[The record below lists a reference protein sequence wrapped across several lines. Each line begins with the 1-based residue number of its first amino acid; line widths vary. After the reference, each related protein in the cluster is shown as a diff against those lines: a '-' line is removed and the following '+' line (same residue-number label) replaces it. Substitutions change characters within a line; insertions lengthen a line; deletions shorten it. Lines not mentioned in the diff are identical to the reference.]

1 MTQQRWWP
9 LACLALLAAGR
20 VAPGADPPAGDRD
33 ALALA
38 AKIDK
43 HLQVGWD
50 AAKVKPAPLAD
61 DAEFLR
67 RASLHLVGRIPSVSE
82 SRAFMRDTAPDK
94 RVRVVERMLTGPRY
108 VTHFTN
114 VWRTWMLP
122 EANASFQ
129 ARFLVPGFEAWIR
142 KQLAENVTY
151 DKMVHEL
158 LTAPVGQQQAQ
169 FVYGGNGRQ
178 ANPAAFYIAKEIKP
192 ETLAAST
199 SRLFLGVRLEC
210 AQCHHHPF
218 ADWKRDQFWQ
228 YAAFFSGLKRQN
240 QGDFAVPGTEA
251 AESKEIG
258 IPGGRV
264 VQAKFLDGTEPR
276 WKVKEPTRKT
286 LADWVTSANNPYFA
300 RATVNRM
307 W

>member
-94 RVRVVERMLTGPRY
+94 RVRVVERMQIGR
-108 VTHFTN
+108 
-114 VWRTWMLP
+114 
-122 EANASFQ
+122 ASCRERVEIWVV
-129 ARFLVPGFEAWIR
+129 AVS
-142 KQLAENVTY
+142 V
-151 DKMVHEL
+151 
-158 LTAPVGQQQAQ
+158 
-169 FVYGGNGRQ
+169 RQ
-178 ANPAAFYIAKEIKP
+178 I
-192 ETLAAST
+192 
-199 SRLFLGVRLEC
+199 
-210 AQCHHHPF
+210 
-218 ADWKRDQFWQ
+218 
-228 YAAFFSGLKRQN
+228 
-240 QGDFAVPGTEA
+240 
-251 AESKEIG
+251 
-258 IPGGRV
+258 
-264 VQAKFLDGTEPR
+264 
-276 WKVKEPTRKT
+276 
-286 LADWVTSANNPYFA
+286 
-300 RATVNRM
+300 
-307 W
+307 